1 MEIGRRPSQAAQ
13 GDEMK
18 TRHGNRGLVDLAIAI
33 LLAAAGLIY
42 WPAPALAVAGMAVAE
57 PASDAVHLVGHLPLD
72 PAFNHGVTVH
82 DDIAYVGSFQSSP
95 SCPSRGVKAVDVADP
110 AHPRLLGTIG
120 AHPYTN
126 NEQTRVISAHTPQFR
141 GDLLV
146 TTLENCWWFGDGT
159 TPVGSAGL
167 EFWDVTNPRA
177 PIRLGLFVSKNVPFG
192 YGDVALFQR
201 GSHVYAVGASS
212 FSEVNTGLCDGL
224 NCGLGPYRHD
234 GVEGDVVIVDATDP
248 AHPAKVSDWGAGK
261 DGGLPFGF
269 GFPPFSLPFSSPAGC
284 QPPPGQPPL
293 CRGQNPTAW
302 AHTVTINRQ
311 GTHAYLGYQ
320 DDGLLILDISN
331 PAHLALVAQTPQDLK
346 DEGNTHL
353 GVTSADERIAVA
365 STEIYGP
372 IFGGGGWGNAQLFD
386 TSDLRHPV
394 QVGTFATAHSR
405 RSELPAGCDSTTFGA
420 TTYCGYSAHQQLISG
435 RTAYFAWYNDGLRVV
450 DVSRPS
456 APREV
461 AHYAPPGVDYIWIAK
476 MGNLVF
482 AADVNRGLD
491 VLRVPFEDRGES

>member
-1 MEIGRRPSQAAQ
+1 MRLPVE
-13 GDEMK
+13 
-18 TRHGNRGLVDLAIAI
+18 LAVAI
-33 LLAAAGLIY
+33 LLSASGFISST
-42 WPAPALAVAGMAVAE
+42 APALAIAGTTGTE
-57 PASDAVHLVGHLPLD
+57 PAEDAVHLVGHLPLD

-82 DDIAYVGSFQSSP
+82 RGIAYVGSFQSSP
-95 SCPSRGVKAVDVADP
+95 SCPSRGVKAVDVTDP

-126 NEQTRVISAHTPQFR
+126 NEQTRVISAHTSRFR

-159 TPVGSAGL
+159 TGVGAAGL
-167 EFWDVTNPRA
+167 EFWDVTKPLA
-177 PIRLGLFVSKNVPFG
+177 PVRLGLFVSKNVAFG
-192 YGDVALFQR
+192 YGDVALIQR
-201 GSHVYAVGASS
+201 GAHIYAVGASS

-224 NCGLGPYRHD
+224 NCGLGPYRHN
-234 GVEGDVVIVDATDP
+234 GVEGDVIIVDATDP
-248 AHPAKVSDWGAGK
+248 AHPAKVGDWGAGK

-269 GFPPFSLPFSSPAGC
+269 GFSPLPAPAGC

-293 CRGQNPTAW
+293 CRGRDASAW
-302 AHTVTINRQ
+302 AHTVSVNRQ
-311 GTHAYLGYQ
+311 GTHAYVGYR

-331 PAHLALVAQTPQDLK
+331 PAHPRLVAQTPQDVN

-353 GVTSADERIAVA
+353 GVATAHERITVA
-365 STEIYGP
+365 STEIYAP
-372 IFGGGGWGNAQLFD
+372 LAGGSAWGNAQLFD

-394 QVGTFATAHSR
+394 QVGTFATAHSKGP
-405 RSELPAGCDSTTFGA
+405 ELPAGCDGTTFGV

-450 DVSRPS
+450 DISRPS

-476 MGNLVF
+476 VGNLVF

-491 VLRVPFEDRGES
+491 VLRVPLDESGEG